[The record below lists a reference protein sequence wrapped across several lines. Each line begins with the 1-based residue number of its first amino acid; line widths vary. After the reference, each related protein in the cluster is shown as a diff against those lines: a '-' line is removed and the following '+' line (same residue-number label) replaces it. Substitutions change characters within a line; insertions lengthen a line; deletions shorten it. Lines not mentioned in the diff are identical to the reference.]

1 MGSLEDCPYHCNNG
15 KLMDYELKKIVPCPY
30 CSEKKNELAKDG
42 LAEDTDGSII
52 SLPTMLGINNKY
64 LNSKFIYESVIPDG
78 EKVFLEEESV
88 KKQGEVLEDIYLGL
102 GVGEL
107 PERSYC
113 IGLGYK
119 GSIDRV
125 AYPLLAKAYLSGLS
139 VAKFIS
145 CTQYNRM
152 CINMSD
158 EVEGYYTKD
167 LVIILIQDGA
177 SKADIASAKGLMQTR
192 ALNGKCTIFL
202 TTWVIEAC
210 SMLLGYPFDDT
221 YFLATGVFVEYKVGK
236 NKKKS
241 HYINQLTGVENETYN
256 EDKEDGSF
264 KGTHVVSMDDLL
276 GS

>member
-78 EKVFLEEESV
+78 EKVFLDEESV

-221 YFLATGVFVEYKVGK
+221 FFLATGVFVEYRVGK

-264 KGTHVVSMDDLL
+264 KGTRVVSMDDLL

>member
-1 MGSLEDCPYHCNNG
+1 MSSLEDCPYHCNNG

-30 CSEKKNELAKDG
+30 CSEKKNQLAKDG

-78 EKVFLEEESV
+78 EKVFLDEESV

-221 YFLATGVFVEYKVGK
+221 FFLATGVFVEYKVGK

>member
-78 EKVFLEEESV
+78 EKVFLDEESV

>member
-78 EKVFLEEESV
+78 EKVFLDEESV

-202 TTWVIEAC
+202 TTWVVEAC

-221 YFLATGVFVEYKVGK
+221 YFLATGVFVEYRVGK